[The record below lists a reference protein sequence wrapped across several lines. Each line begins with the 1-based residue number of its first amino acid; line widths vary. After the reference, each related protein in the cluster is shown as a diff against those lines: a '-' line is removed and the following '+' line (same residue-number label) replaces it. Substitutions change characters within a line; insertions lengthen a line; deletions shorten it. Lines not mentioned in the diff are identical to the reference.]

1 MPDEPPSRS
10 LMEQP
15 TAPPINAIV
24 DHHRCVGVAECMRV
38 SPGGFDFDDAGLSVF
53 RSDGEWTEE
62 QLVEAA
68 HNCPSSA
75 IAVYRGGQQIA

>member
-1 MPDEPPSRS
+1 MDQR
-10 LMEQP
+10 
-15 TAPPINAIV
+15 TASPIKAIV
-24 DHHRCVGVAECMRV
+24 DHYRCVGVAECMRV

-53 RSDGEWTEE
+53 QSEGIWTEE

-75 IAVYRGGQQIA
+75 IAVFRGGQQIA